1 MNPGDSTIT
10 DKAVEPGLPRLYRP
24 LYRLLI
30 ILLIFGIGLALSLY
44 FFYSAKMY
52 AQEKTAFA
60 FQEESRKYI
69 NALQNALHHNQH
81 ELDAL
86 HAFFLGSEK
95 VERHEFN
102 AFANHLLFHN
112 PAIQALEWI
121 PRVPAHMRD
130 EFEKQA
136 VNSGITNFEIKQ
148 AAGQVIMIRAG
159 ERDEYFPVFYVEP
172 LEGNEKVLGFDLASN
187 SVRREALERA
197 RDTGLPVATA
207 RITLVQEKEEQFGF
221 LVFQPVYEHEKQLGT
236 IDDRRRYLKGFVL
249 GVYRVG
255 DIIEKALAEFEPSG
269 IDVYLFDQSAPA
281 DSRILYVH
289 PSRARTKPFIS
300 VVTEADVRKEF
311 HFAGTID
318 VSERKWLMIL
328 TPAPEFFPLQES
340 NIAWIGLAAGILLSA
355 ILGGIVMLVLDHSA
369 ATRLHADEWAKE
381 VLERRKIENKLARLV
396 KRLEVQ
402 ARIEKAIVGAGSLK
416 EIAVIVTEGVPE
428 LVPCER
434 ISVVTFDLMKNT
446 ARALAVSAGAETQ
459 LRTDYE
465 CSFDDFGVS
474 EDFRNGKVSIQIDL
488 ASAGEEITK
497 TDKSLFDEGIRSYMS
512 VPLMYEGRL
521 VGSLNIGRCRPGA
534 FSDEDINVIEDV
546 ASSLAVAI
554 KSKETEENLIESE
567 KKFRSIY
574 DSAMDGIL
582 VAHAETKQFISGNKM
597 ICTMLGYGPDEIVR
611 LRVNHI
617 HPEEDLPYVIDQFE
631 KQAGGEIVIAE
642 NIPIK
647 RKDGSI
653 FHADISASAVTL
665 EGEQYQVGIF
675 RDISARKKA
684 EEALRHER
692 DRAQTYLDVAGV
704 MLLAIGVDGRVKLI
718 NKKGCDILGCS
729 EEGVI
734 EENWFDL
741 FIPMHERENIRNG
754 FNKIIAGELTQWA
767 YHVNPIVT
775 RNGQERIIAW
785 HNALLKNDQGDI
797 IGTLSSGED
806 ITERRR
812 LEEQLQHAM
821 KMEAVGQLAGGVAHD
836 FNNILTAIIGYG
848 NLLQMK
854 IGEDNPLRMHVDH
867 ILSSAERAANL
878 VQSLLA
884 FSRKQV
890 INPQPVNLNEVVE
903 RIERLLSRV
912 IGEDIQLEIALAA
925 EEIRILADAGQIE
938 QVIMNMAANARDAM
952 PDGGQLNIKTGLSV
966 IDEDYAGSHV
976 LAKQGTFGVLTIED
990 TGSGMDEA
998 TRTRMYEPFFTTKEV
1013 GKGTGLGMSI
1023 VYGIIEQHQG
1033 FIDVSSK
1040 PGKGAAFRI
1049 YLPIS
1054 RLEAV
1059 HGEDEK
1065 KQTEEIG
1072 VTHLATE
1079 TILLAE
1085 DDERVRK
1092 LIKDILEHRGYNVI
1106 MAEDGDDALVK
1117 FNENQARVQLL
1128 LLDVIMPKKNG
1139 KDVYDEISRMKPG
1152 IKALFLSGYTADI
1165 IHKKGIIEDGLNFI
1179 MKPVSI
1185 KDLLDKVRA
1194 VLDA

>member
-1 MNPGDSTIT
+1 MNPGDSTIIN
-10 DKAVEPGLPRLYRP
+10 KAGESELPWLYRP
-24 LYRLLI
+24 QYRLLI

-44 FFYSAKMY
+44 FFYSAKAH
-52 AQEKTAFA
+52 AQEKTVFSFQKKSREYIDA
-60 FQEESRKYI
+60 FQDV
-69 NALQNALHHNQH
+69 LQHNEH

-86 HAFFLGSEK
+86 HAFFVGSEK
-95 VERHEFN
+95 VERHEFS
-102 AFANHLLFHN
+102 AFVNHLLFHN
-112 PAIQALEWI
+112 PAIKALEWI
-121 PRVPAHMRD
+121 PRVPVHMRD
-130 EFEKQA
+130 EFEKKA
-136 VNSGITNFEIKQ
+136 IGAGITDFEIKQ
-148 AAGQVIMIRAG
+148 MAGQVITIRAG

-172 LEGNEKVLGFDLASN
+172 LEGNEQALGFDLASN

-197 RDTGLPVATA
+197 RDTGLPIATA
-207 RITLVQEKEEQFGF
+207 RITLVQEKEQQFGF
-221 LVFQPVYEHEKQLGT
+221 LIFHPVYEHKEQLGT

-255 DIIEKALAEFEPSG
+255 EMFEKAVAEFDPFG
-269 IDVYLFDQSAPA
+269 IDVYLFDQSAPEG
-281 DSRILYVH
+281 SRFLYVH
-289 PSRARTKPFIS
+289 PSRTRTEPIKT
-300 VVTEADVRKEF
+300 VMTEADVRKEF
-311 HFAGTID
+311 HYAGTID
-318 VSERKWLMIL
+318 VSGRKWVLIL
-328 TPAPEFFPLQES
+328 TPGPGFFSLQES
-340 NIAWIGLAAGILLSA
+340 SVAWIGLAAGILLSA

-369 ATRLHADEWAKE
+369 ATRLHAFDLEKE
-381 VLERRKIENKLARLV
+381 VLERRKIESKLSRLV
-396 KRLEVQ
+396 KRLEVLV
-402 ARIEKAIVGAGSLK
+402 RIQKAIVGAGTLE
-416 EIAVIVTEGVPE
+416 EIAGIVTESVAE
-428 LVPCER
+428 LVPSER
-434 ISVVTFDLMKNT
+434 SSVVVFDLKKNM
-446 ARALAVSAGAETQ
+446 ARALAVSTGGETQ
-459 LRTDYE
+459 LGTEYE
-465 CSFDDFGVS
+465 CSLDDFGVS
-474 EDFRNGKVSIQIDL
+474 EDLRNGKVSIQNDL
-488 ASAGEEITK
+488 ASAGEEMTE
-497 TDKSLFDEGIRSYMS
+497 TDKMLYDEGIRSYINA
-512 VPLMYEGRL
+512 PLMYEGRL
-521 VGSLNIGRCRPGA
+521 VGSLNIGRSRSEVW
-534 FSDEDINVIEDV
+534 SDEDIYVAEDV

-554 KSKETEENLIESE
+554 KSKETERSLIDSE

-574 DSAMDGIL
+574 DSAMDGML
-582 VAHAETKQFISGNKM
+582 VANAKTKNFISGNTM
-597 ICTMLGYGPDEIVR
+597 ICTMLGYSPDEIVR
-611 LRVNHI
+611 LRVNDI
-617 HPEEDLPYVIDQFE
+617 HLEKDLPYVIDQFE
-631 KQAGGEIVIAE
+631 KQVRGEIPIAE
-642 NIPIK
+642 NIPVK

-653 FHADISASAVTL
+653 FYADISASTVIL
-665 EGEQYQVGIF
+665 EGGQYQVGIF
-675 RDISARKKA
+675 RDISARKQA
-684 EEALRHER
+684 EEALRNER
-692 DRAQTYLDVAGV
+692 DRAQAYLDVAGV

-729 EEGVI
+729 EEDVI

-754 FNKIIAGELTQWA
+754 FNKIIAGEITQWE

-775 RNGQERIIAW
+775 RNGQKKIIAW
-785 HNALLKNDQGDI
+785 HNVLLKNDQGDI

-854 IGEDNPLRMHVDH
+854 IGEDNPLRTHVDH
-867 ILSSAERAANL
+867 ILASAERAADL

-884 FSRKQV
+884 FSRKQI
-890 INPQPVNLNEVVE
+890 INPQPMNLNEVVE

-952 PDGGQLNIKTGLSV
+952 PDGGQLTIKTGLSV
-966 IDEDYAGSHV
+966 IDEDYAASHV
-976 LAKQGTFGVLTIED
+976 FAKQGAFGVLTIED

-998 TRTRMYEPFFTTKEV
+998 TRIRIYEPFFTTKEV
-1013 GKGTGLGMSI
+1013 GKGTGLGLSI
-1023 VYGIIEQHQG
+1023 VYGIIEQHEG
-1033 FIDVSSK
+1033 FIDVSSN

-1054 RLEAV
+1054 RLEAG
-1059 HGEDEK
+1059 HSEDEK
-1065 KQTEEIG
+1065 KQPEEIG
-1072 VTHLATE
+1072 VTHPATE

-1106 MAEDGDDALVK
+1106 MADDGDDALVK

-1139 KDVYDEISRMKPG
+1139 KDVYDEISRIKPG
-1152 IKALFLSGYTADI
+1152 IKALFLSGYTSDI
-1165 IHKKGIIEDGLNFI
+1165 IHKKGIIEDGLSFI

-1194 VLDA
+1194 VLEA